1 MFDLL
6 KFYIKHYTKTFIT
19 FIQIIIMQK
28 FLSLLIISSLLFAC
42 KNKSSNKPDVV
53 AVNIDTSVNPA
64 ADFFDFAN
72 GGWIKKNPIP
82 EEQSAWGIGNLV
94 IEENLKRLRD
104 ISEQAATVKDKKG
117 SSNQMIGDFWKTAMD
132 SAKIEKDGLAPI
144 QPILEKVNSIQNLN
158 ALIETVA
165 FLKKSGSNSMFSD
178 YVGQDA
184 KNSAVMSYQLN
195 QGGLG
200 LPEREY
206 YFKND
211 STTTNIRNKYV
222 QYISKMLA
230 LCGIEANK
238 ATTAAQNILQLETKL
253 ATASR
258 KIEDLRDPYKNYN
271 KMAVSELSTLT
282 NNINWTNYLP
292 AIGVTSKD
300 SVIVGQPEFYKALNG
315 LLTSTPLTD
324 WKYYLTFNVM
334 NDFSGVLPDAIG
346 KEAFEFNKLF
356 SGAKVRKPRWKRV
369 IQMEEN
375 LMGEMLGQLYV
386 KEFFN
391 ETAKKRYTL
400 MVDAIKESLKDRISK
415 LSWMS
420 DSTKTKA
427 YRKLA
432 TMKSKVGYP
441 DKWKDFSAME
451 IGNESFLKNYIN
463 ANLWWHQYRY
473 NKLGKPVDRDEWDM
487 TPQTYNAYYNP
498 SNNEIVLP
506 AGIFTIPGYRDEE
519 VDDAVVYGYG
529 GASTIGHE
537 ITHGFD
543 DEGRQFDE
551 KGNLVSWWTKSDET
565 SFNTKAD
572 VMVQQFNAFEP
583 VKGYHINGK
592 ATLGEN
598 IADLG
603 GILLGIEAFK
613 KTIQYK
619 ENKSI
624 AGYTPMQRYFLGYAL
639 GWLGHTREEQL
650 KNRLL
655 TDVHSPAKY
664 RVNGPFMDVDEFYTT
679 FHIKAGTKMFVADSA
694 RVRIW

>member
-1 MFDLL
+1 
-6 KFYIKHYTKTFIT
+6 
-19 FIQIIIMQK
+19 MQK

-53 AVNIDTSVNPA
+53 AVNIDTTVNPA

-94 IEENLKRLRD
+94 MEENLKRLRS
-104 ISEQAATVKDKKG
+104 ISEQAASMKDKKG

-211 STTTNIRNKYV
+211 STTINIRNKYV
-222 QYISKMLA
+222 QYISKMLTV
-230 LCGIEANK
+230 CGIEANK

-282 NNINWTNYLP
+282 NNINWTSYLP

-315 LLTSTPLTD
+315 LLTSTPLAD

-463 ANLWWHQYRY
+463 ANLWWHQYQY

>member
-1 MFDLL
+1 MVF
-6 KFYIKHYTKTFIT
+6 KTFST

-28 FLSLLIISSLLFAC
+28 LLSFLIISSLLFAC

-53 AVNIDTSVNPA
+53 AVNIDTTVNPA

-72 GGWIKKNPIP
+72 GGWIKQNPIP
-82 EEQSAWGIGNLV
+82 EEQSSWGIGNLV
-94 IEENLKRLRD
+94 MEENLKRLRI
-104 ISEQAATVKDKKG
+104 ISEQAASIKDKKG

-144 QPILEKVNSIQNLN
+144 QPILDKVNSIQNLN
-158 ALIETVA
+158 SLIETVA
-165 FLKKSGSNSMFSD
+165 FLKKYGSNSMFSD

-184 KNSAVMSYQLN
+184 KNSAVMAYQLN

-211 STTTNIRNKYV
+211 STTINIRNKYV
-222 QYISKMLA
+222 QYMSKILT

-238 ATTAAQNILQLETKL
+238 ATIAAQNILQLETKL

-271 KMAVSELSTLT
+271 KMAVSELSKLT
-282 NNINWTNYLP
+282 NNINWANYLP

-315 LLTSTPLTD
+315 LLTSAPLED

-334 NDFSGVLPDAIG
+334 NDFSGMLPDAIG

-415 LSWMS
+415 LTWMS
-420 DSTKTKA
+420 DSTKEKA

-451 IGNESFLKNYIN
+451 IGTESFVKNYIN
-463 ANLWWHQYRY
+463 ANLWWHQYQY
-473 NKLGKPVDRDEWDM
+473 NKLGKPVDRDEWVM

-529 GASTIGHE
+529 GASTIGRE

-551 KGNLVSWWTKSDET
+551 KGNLVSWWTKNDEA
-565 SFNTKAD
+565 SFNKKAE

-613 KTIQYK
+613 KTTQYK

-639 GWLGHTREEQL
+639 GWLGHSREEQL

-679 FHIKAGTKMFVADSA
+679 FNIKAGTKMFVADSA

>member
-1 MFDLL
+1 
-6 KFYIKHYTKTFIT
+6 
-19 FIQIIIMQK
+19 MQK
-28 FLSLLIISSLLFAC
+28 LLSLLIISSVLFAC

-53 AVNIDTSVNPA
+53 AVNIDTNVNPA
-64 ADFFDFAN
+64 LDFFDFAN
-72 GGWIKKNPIP
+72 GGWIKQNPIP
-82 EEQSAWGIGNLV
+82 EEQSTWGIGNLV
-94 IEENLKRLRD
+94 MEENLKRLRS
-104 ISEQAATVKDKKG
+104 ISEQAASIKDKKG

-144 QPILEKVNSIQNLN
+144 QPILDKVNSIQNLN

-184 KNSAVMSYQLN
+184 KNSAIMAYQLN

-211 STTTNIRNKYV
+211 STTINIRNKYV
-222 QYISKMLA
+222 QYISKMLTV
-230 LCGIEANK
+230 CGIEANK
-238 ATTAAQNILQLETKL
+238 ATIAAQNILQLETKL

-271 KMAVSELSTLT
+271 KMAVSELNALT
-282 NNINWTNYLP
+282 SNINWTNYLP

-300 SVIVGQPEFYKALNG
+300 SIIVGQPEFYKALNG
-315 LLTSTPLTD
+315 LLSSTPLED

-334 NDFSGVLPDAIG
+334 NDFSSVLPDEIG

-415 LSWMS
+415 LTWMS

-463 ANLWWHQYRY
+463 ANLWWHQYQY
-473 NKLGKPVDRDEWDM
+473 NKLGKPVDREEWDM

-551 KGNLVSWWTKSDET
+551 KGNLVSWWTKNDEA
-565 SFNTKAD
+565 SFNKKAD

-613 KTIQYK
+613 KTTQYK

-679 FHIKAGTKMFVADSA
+679 FNIKAGTKMFIADSA

>member
-1 MFDLL
+1 
-6 KFYIKHYTKTFIT
+6 
-19 FIQIIIMQK
+19 
-28 FLSLLIISSLLFAC
+28 
-42 KNKSSNKPDVV
+42 
-53 AVNIDTSVNPA
+53 
-64 ADFFDFAN
+64 
-72 GGWIKKNPIP
+72 
-82 EEQSAWGIGNLV
+82 
-94 IEENLKRLRD
+94 
-104 ISEQAATVKDKKG
+104 
-117 SSNQMIGDFWKTAMD
+117 
-132 SAKIEKDGLAPI
+132 
-144 QPILEKVNSIQNLN
+144 
-158 ALIETVA
+158 
-165 FLKKSGSNSMFSD
+165 
-178 YVGQDA
+178 
-184 KNSAVMSYQLN
+184 
-195 QGGLG
+195 
-200 LPEREY
+200 
-206 YFKND
+206 
-211 STTTNIRNKYV
+211 
-222 QYISKMLA
+222 
-230 LCGIEANK
+230 
-238 ATTAAQNILQLETKL
+238 
-253 ATASR
+253 
-258 KIEDLRDPYKNYN
+258 
-271 KMAVSELSTLT
+271 MAVSELSKLT
-282 NNINWTNYLP
+282 NNINWANYLP

-315 LLTSTPLTD
+315 LLTSAPLED

-334 NDFSGVLPDAIG
+334 NDFSGMLPDAIG

-415 LSWMS
+415 LTWMS
-420 DSTKTKA
+420 DSTKEKA

-451 IGNESFLKNYIN
+451 IGTESFVKNYIN
-463 ANLWWHQYRY
+463 ANLWWHQYQY
-473 NKLGKPVDRDEWDM
+473 NKLGKPVDRDEWVM

-551 KGNLVSWWTKSDET
+551 KGNLVSWWTKNDEA
-565 SFNTKAD
+565 SFNKKAE

-613 KTIQYK
+613 KTKQYK

-639 GWLGHTREEQL
+639 GWLGHSREEQL

-679 FHIKAGTKMFVADSA
+679 FNIKSGTKMFVADSA

>member
-53 AVNIDTSVNPA
+53 AVNIDTTVNPA

-132 SAKIEKDGLAPI
+132 SVKIEKDGLTPI
-144 QPILEKVNSIQNLN
+144 QPILEKINSIQNLN

-184 KNSAVMSYQLN
+184 KNSSVMVYQLN

-315 LLTSTPLTD
+315 LLTSTPLAD

>member
-1 MFDLL
+1 MVF
-6 KFYIKHYTKTFIT
+6 KTFST

-28 FLSLLIISSLLFAC
+28 LLCFLIISSLLFAC

-53 AVNIDTSVNPA
+53 AVNIDTTVNPA

-72 GGWIKKNPIP
+72 GGWIKQNPIP
-82 EEQSAWGIGNLV
+82 EEQSSWGIGNLV
-94 IEENLKRLRD
+94 MEENLKRLRI
-104 ISEQAATVKDKKG
+104 ISEQAASIKDKKG

-144 QPILEKVNSIQNLN
+144 QPILDKVNSIQNLN
-158 ALIETVA
+158 SLIETVA
-165 FLKKSGSNSMFSD
+165 FLKKYGSNSMFSD

-184 KNSAVMSYQLN
+184 KNSAVMAYQLN

-211 STTTNIRNKYV
+211 STTINIRNKYV
-222 QYISKMLA
+222 QYMSKILT

-238 ATTAAQNILQLETKL
+238 ATIAAQNILQLETKL

-271 KMAVSELSTLT
+271 KMAVSELSKLT
-282 NNINWTNYLP
+282 NNINWANYLP

-315 LLTSTPLTD
+315 LLTSAPLED

-334 NDFSGVLPDAIG
+334 NDFSGMLPDAIG

-415 LSWMS
+415 LTWMS
-420 DSTKTKA
+420 DSTKEKA

-451 IGNESFLKNYIN
+451 IGTESFVKNYIN
-463 ANLWWHQYRY
+463 ANLWWHQYQY
-473 NKLGKPVDRDEWDM
+473 NKLGKPVDRDEWVM

-551 KGNLVSWWTKSDET
+551 KGNLVSWWTKNDEA
-565 SFNTKAD
+565 SFNKKAE

-613 KTIQYK
+613 KTKQYK

-639 GWLGHTREEQL
+639 GWLGHSREEQL

-679 FHIKAGTKMFVADSA
+679 FNIKAGTKMFVADSA

>member
-53 AVNIDTSVNPA
+53 AVNIDTTVNPA

-315 LLTSTPLTD
+315 LLTSTPLAD

-679 FHIKAGTKMFVADSA
+679 FHIKAGTKMFLADSA